1 MTLLAVEELNVRF
14 WTREGKIAAVNGVN
28 FTLEKG
34 RVLGILGES
43 GSGKS
48 VTLRAILRLLPSHH
62 TRVSGRVFLHG
73 TDLFGLS
80 ESEMRQARGRKI
92 ATIFQE
98 PMTALDPVFT
108 VGRQI
113 EETIVRHEG
122 VSYAAAHQR
131 ARELL
136 EMVQIPS
143 PEQRLSSYPHELSGG
158 MRQRAMIAIALS
170 CRPELL
176 LADEPTTALDATV
189 QAQLV
194 LLLRSL
200 QKQLGMAVNFVTHD
214 IGVITEVADEQ
225 AVMYAGRFVEY
236 GPVRTVMRA
245 PKHPYT
251 EGLLNSTAHRG
262 QRGKPLHSIPGSP
275 PDPSN
280 LPPGCSFAPRCP
292 LVEDGC
298 LGSLPDETWIE
309 ADHLVRCSVRAVWRT
324 VNQNG

>member
-1 MTLLAVEELNVRF
+1 MPMLTVEDLHVRF
-14 WTREGKIAAVNGVN
+14 YTREGIIAAVNGVG

-48 VTLRAILRLLPSHH
+48 VTLRAILRLLPPLHSK
-62 TRVSGRVFLHG
+62 VSGRVLLHG
-73 TDLFGLS
+73 TDLFALS
-80 ESEMRQARGRKI
+80 EPEMRHVRGRKM

-122 VSYAAAHQR
+122 VTFAAAHKR

-143 PEQRLSSYPHELSGG
+143 PERRLSSYPHELSGG

-189 QAQLV
+189 QAQIL

-200 QKQLGMAVNFVTHD
+200 QEQLGMAVILVTHD

-236 GPVRTVMRA
+236 GPVRTVMRT
-245 PKHPYT
+245 PRHPYT
-251 EGLLNSTAHRG
+251 EGLFNSTAHRS
-262 QRGKPLHSIPGSP
+262 QHGKALYTIPGSP

-280 LPPGCSFAPRCP
+280 LASGCSFAPRCP

-298 LGSLPDETWIE
+298 LKRFPDETWF
-309 ADHLVRCSVRAVWRT
+309 DTNHLVRCFVREM
-324 VNQNG
+324 

>member
-1 MTLLAVEELNVRF
+1 MALLAVSNLCVRF
-14 WTREGKIAAVNGVN
+14 RTREGTVAAVNGVD
-28 FTLEKG
+28 FTLENGK
-34 RVLGILGES
+34 VLGILGES

-48 VTLRAILRLLPSHH
+48 VTLRSILRLLPPVHAEA
-62 TRVSGRVFLHG
+62 SGRVLMNG

-80 ESEMRQARGRKI
+80 EGEMRLVRGRKI
-92 ATIFQE
+92 AMIFQE
-98 PMTALDPVFT
+98 PITALDPVFT

-122 VSYAAAHQR
+122 VSFAQAHMR

-136 EMVQIPS
+136 EMVQIPL
-143 PEQRLSSYPHELSGG
+143 PERRLSSYPHELSGG

-189 QAQLV
+189 QAQIL

-200 QKQLGMAVNFVTHD
+200 QEQLGMAIIFVTHD
-214 IGVITEVADEQ
+214 IGVITEMADEQ
-225 AVMYAGRFVEY
+225 AVMYAGRLVEY
-236 GPVRTVMRA
+236 GPVGKVMRE

-251 EGLLNSTAHRG
+251 EGLLNSTVHRG
-262 QRGKPLHSIPGSP
+262 QRGKALCPIPGSP

-280 LPPGCSFAPRCP
+280 LPPGCSFTPRCP
-292 LVEDGC
+292 VVEDGC
-298 LGSLPDETWIE
+298 WGGFPRETWFD
-309 ADHLVRCSVRAVWRT
+309 AGHMVRCFVRARER
-324 VNQNG
+324 NC